1 MVPVLVLAGI
11 AFAVIKA
18 LMSVV
23 ARDEVAHVSG
33 TADYSPVQAY
43 DPTIQLRARVHDDA
57 RGFLLPAAP
66 EAAER
71 EQAAADTPAATE
83 PAR

>member
-1 MVPVLVLAGI
+1 MVPVLVLVGI
-11 AFAVIKA
+11 ALALIKS
-18 LMSVV
+18 LMAVV
-23 ARDEVAHVSG
+23 ARDEAAGISV

-43 DPTIQLRARVHDDA
+43 DPTVQLRARVHDDA

-66 EAAER
+66 DTAER
-71 EQAAADTPAATE
+71 EQAAAEPDSTTE